1 MATSA
6 LAGYKA
12 ALHFSTSSTGGTL
25 TRVAELRD
33 YTLTVEH
40 AEIDGTSH
48 DSSGTREVIA
58 GTDNW
63 TGSAELLT
71 VISNQTQKDAFD
83 LTRAKTKFD
92 AEFYPTGSSSDG
104 LFSGSL
110 FMRTFEQSA
119 PNEDALGTSISF
131 VGTGGLTRSSSST

>member
-12 ALHFSTSSTGGTL
+12 ALFFSTSTGGSL
-25 TRVAELRD
+25 TRIAELRD

-58 GTDNW
+58 GIDSW
-63 TGSAELLT
+63 SGSAELLT

-83 LTRAKTKFD
+83 LTVAKTKID

-104 LFSGSL
+104 LFSGQM
-110 FMRTFEQSA
+110 FFRTHEQGA
-119 PNEDALGTSISF
+119 PNEDALGTNVSF

>member
-12 ALHFSTSSTGGTL
+12 ALFFSTSTGGSL
-25 TRVAELRD
+25 TRIAELRD

-58 GTDNW
+58 GIDSW
-63 TGSAELLT
+63 SGSAELLT
-71 VISNQTQKDAFD
+71 VIANQTQKDAFD
-83 LTRAKTKFD
+83 LTVAKTKID

-104 LFSGSL
+104 LFSGTM
-110 FMRTFEQSA
+110 FFRTFEQSA
-119 PNEDALGTSISF
+119 PNEDALASNISF
-131 VGTGGLTRSSSST
+131 VGTGGLVRGTSSS